1 MKSAYFQV
9 VNFFQSMPIIWFATI
24 WLLLLA
30 GGLLSIMNFFK
41 AHNGTQKTFEK
52 AGLLV
57 LAILLFAF
65 LIYLTYIR
73 H

>member
-1 MKSAYFQV
+1 MKEAYYQV
-9 VNFFQSMPIIWFATI
+9 VNFFQSMPMIWFVTI
-24 WLLLLA
+24 WLALLA
-30 GGLLSIMNFFK
+30 GGLLCIMNFFK
-41 AHNGTQKTFEK
+41 AHDGKQKRIEK

-57 LAILLFAF
+57 LAILMFAF

>member
-1 MKSAYFQV
+1 MKSAYYQV
-9 VNFFQSMPIIWFATI
+9 VNFFQTMPTLWFATI
-24 WLLLLA
+24 WLVVFA
-30 GGLLSIMNFFK
+30 CGLLCVMNFFK
-41 AHNGTQKTFEK
+41 AHNGTQKRIEK

-57 LAILLFAF
+57 LAVLLFAF

>member
-1 MKSAYFQV
+1 MKSAYYQV
-9 VNFFQSMPIIWFATI
+9 VNFFQSMQPLWFATI
-24 WLLLLA
+24 WFVLLA
-30 GGLLSIMNFFK
+30 CGLLCVMKFFK

-52 AGLLV
+52 ISFLI

-65 LIYLTYIR
+65 LIFLTYIR

>member
-1 MKSAYFQV
+1 MKEAYYQF
-9 VNFFQSMPIIWFATI
+9 VNFFQNMKTIWFATI
-24 WLLLLA
+24 WIALLCC
-30 GGLLSIMNFFK
+30 GLLCIMNFFK
-41 AHNGTQKTFEK
+41 AHDGKQKSFEK

-57 LAILLFAF
+57 LAILMFAF